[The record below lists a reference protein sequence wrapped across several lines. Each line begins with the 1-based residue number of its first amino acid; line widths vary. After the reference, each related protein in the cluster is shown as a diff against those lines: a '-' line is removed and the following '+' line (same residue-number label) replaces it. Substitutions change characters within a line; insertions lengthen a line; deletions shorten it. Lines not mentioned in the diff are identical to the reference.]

1 MSERAILMVR
11 SHVPAQRMAAFASA
25 QERAREFYSTCQ
37 GIHGPTI
44 YSQEGDAET
53 FLTLLELDSHAEFD
67 LEMSARLTDEM
78 AMEFHR
84 AMDVAPSVRT
94 IRIIAGAG
102 PRAEALPSDSVLS
115 ISDRIADPGK
125 AEDLARD
132 YEAVFGSFAM
142 LDGFLGYAYG
152 PDGATEEHIFGLA
165 VWRDRE
171 ALNQSLKDAMR
182 HDLRIYR
189 RVHDGELQTVPDDF
203 AVT

>member
-11 SHVPAQRMAAFASA
+11 SHVPAARVERFVMA
-25 QERAREFYSTCQ
+25 QDRARDLFAEIK
-37 GIHGPTI
+37 GAHGPTT
-44 YSQEGDAET
+44 YSMEGDPET
-53 FLTLLELDSHAEFD
+53 FLSLIELDDHAHFD

-78 AMEFHR
+78 ALVFHR
-84 AMDVAPSVRT
+84 ATDDAPSIRT
-94 IRIIAGAG
+94 IRVLAGVG
-102 PRAEALPSDSVLS
+102 SRAETMPAGSYLS

-125 AEDLARD
+125 AMDLARD

-171 ALNQSLKDAMR
+171 SLNQSLKDAMR

-189 RVHDGELQTVPDDF
+189 RINATELQTVPDAF
-203 AVT
+203 AVE